1 MPRQTIVQLTDD
13 YDGKPL
19 PDDTKPVTLSLN
31 RTTYSL
37 YLSDKN
43 HGKLLDLL
51 NPFIEGAETT
61 TATPVRPSGVSNSD
75 KERNK
80 NVRAWAQSSGFKFKN
95 AAGEETTLG
104 DRGRIPQEVYDAYDK
119 AN

>member
-1 MPRQTIVQLTDD
+1 MPRQTIVQLLDD

-19 PDDTKPVTLSLN
+19 PEDTKPVSLKLG
-31 RTTYSL
+31 RTTYNL

-43 HGKLLDLL
+43 HGKLLEVLT
-51 NPFIEGAETT
+51 PFIEGAETD
-61 TATPVRPSGVSNSD
+61 TAQPVRPMVSNSD

-80 NVRAWAQSSGFKFKN
+80 AVRAWAQSTGFKFKN
-95 AAGEETTLG
+95 AAGEEVSLG